1 MLLGW
6 WRDQIK
12 GLEVPSGSD
21 SVHVNGPK
29 VRARTIIVRPAISSD
44 LSSQT
49 HTPPTSPD
57 ESMLITKWL

>member
-1 MLLGW
+1 MILGW

-29 VRARTIIVRPAISSD
+29 VRARTITVSPAVTSD
-44 LSSQT
+44 LSRQE
-49 HTPPTSPD
+49 HMPPASPED
-57 ESMLITKWL
+57 SMLITNRL